1 MMCFVRE
8 LIFRCG
14 KEGGWLIMFLRKFM
28 NVFFFSCVLFS
39 GQVWYFALISVDHSS
54 VNTVVESAN
63 EKEYSEQHVEVLHIL
78 CLVSSIS
85 LLYFGVNDLFIS

>member
-1 MMCFVRE
+1 M
-8 LIFRCG
+8 
-14 KEGGWLIMFLRKFM
+14 
-28 NVFFFSCVLFS
+28 
-39 GQVWYFALISVDHSS
+39 
-54 VNTVVESAN
+54 NTVVESAN

>member
-1 MMCFVRE
+1 MS
-8 LIFRCG
+8 
-14 KEGGWLIMFLRKFM
+14 
-28 NVFFFSCVLFS
+28 FFFSCVLFS